1 METLPPLLCPFFF
14 FVLVILRTVLLFSF
28 GQCLLVPPVS
38 SLFFFCFAS
47 LFSVLVCPVFLL
59 VSPPL
64 SVFFFLRLCLFFV
77 PPGFPACVCISLCS
91 VYWVFSVFFWISFA
105 GFLPS
110 VLLRFSPRL
119 ALCFSLFMLGSSFV
133 SVPFSPCS
141 ASQFPPVLPLSF
153 PPFLVSFQSNFPLF
167 SRRFTPLSFYKA
179 RTGGNG
185 SLQ

>member
-28 GQCLLVPPVS
+28 GLCLLVPPVS

-110 VLLRFSPRL
+110 VLLRFSL
-119 ALCFSLFMLGSSFV
+119 VLLCFLPVFSF
-133 SVPFSPCS
+133 
-141 ASQFPPVLPLSF
+141 FPP
-153 PPFLVSFQSNFPLF
+153 SFQSNSSLVSVQFVPLVHGLSLAF
-167 SRRFTPLSFYKA
+167 IAREQNRFFKPSIVIIAGVMVMHRWTSVFLVW
-179 RTGGNG
+179 
-185 SLQ
+185 